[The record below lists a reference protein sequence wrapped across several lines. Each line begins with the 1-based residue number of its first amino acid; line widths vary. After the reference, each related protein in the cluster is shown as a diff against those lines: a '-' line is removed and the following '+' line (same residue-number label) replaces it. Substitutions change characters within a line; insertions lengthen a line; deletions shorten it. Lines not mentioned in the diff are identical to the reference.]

1 MPTYS
6 TQCEGC
12 GANAEI
18 RLSYLDYESVKLG
31 AKTLECST
39 CQGKVGIVFNP
50 GNVSFVMKD
59 GESGGFV
66 GKALKENGY
75 RAKRRV
81 EMARRTKDHVAPK
94 PLIPNYGGQQTENW
108 REAQEAARKDGKDT
122 ASYTPLI
129 RREGSTT

>member
-12 GANAEI
+12 GESASI

-39 CQGKVGIVFNP
+39 CHGKVGLVFNP
-50 GNVSFVMKD
+50 GNVSFVLKD
-59 GESGGFV
+59 GESGGFTS
-66 GKALKENGY
+66 KANKENTY

-81 EMARRTKDHVAPK
+81 EMARRTRDHVAPK
-94 PLIPNYGGQQTENW
+94 PLIPNYGGQETGTW
-108 REAQEAARKDGKDT
+108 REAQEHARKDGKDA

-129 RREGSTT
+129 RREG